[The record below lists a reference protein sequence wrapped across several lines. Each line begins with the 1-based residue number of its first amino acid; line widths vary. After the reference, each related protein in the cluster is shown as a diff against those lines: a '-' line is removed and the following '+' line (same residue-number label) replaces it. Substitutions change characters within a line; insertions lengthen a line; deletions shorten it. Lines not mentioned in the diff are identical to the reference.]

1 MIIIKCKDCD
11 SIEEFKNK
19 EEAKDNNWHK
29 IGCKWIC
36 DSCFEE
42 DYTKKDDED
51 YEDSELED
59 EEDED
64 EDKELELDEED
75 ETTNNTNNIIFFPG
89 TRGNMHS
96 SLKKVWDNKEDEV
109 WEDY

>member
-1 MIIIKCKDCD
+1 MKIVCKDCEE
-11 SIEEFKNK
+11 IETFDGSED
-19 EEAKDNNWHK
+19 AKDNDWHK
-29 IGCKWIC
+29 VGAAWIC
-36 DSCFEE
+36 PDCWES
-42 DYTKKDDED
+42 DYADADAD
-51 YEDSELED
+51 NS
-59 EEDED
+59 EDED
-64 EDKELELDEED
+64 ENELELDEED